1 MTGTDLSGADLS
13 GYRVVAVHAHP
24 DDESITMGGTLYD
37 LAHRGAE
44 VTVVTCT
51 LGEQGEVIGDT
62 YQNLVADKAN
72 LLGGFRIAELN
83 QALRLLGVRG
93 IHLGAPGVFRD
104 SGMLGDSAN
113 KNSRAFIHHGDDA
126 ADLLTELFSNLR
138 PHLLL
143 TYGPDGGY
151 GHPDHIQ
158 AHQISMEAARR
169 TQTPRVLWS
178 VRALADLQA
187 GLDAITVIPD
197 GWKKPTVEDLDSVE
211 SVDLR
216 VNLSPQAWW
225 HKKEAMKAHATQ
237 LWIAD
242 GSQSRTNPHAAYA
255 TTTNPQLAPAV
266 YALSNLLAQPL
277 LTVESFLVGAGAP
290 LPEKATGVLDGL
302 QR

>member
-1 MTGTDLSGADLS
+1 MKAPDLA

-37 LAHRGAE
+37 LSQRGAE

-51 LGEQGEVIGDT
+51 LGEQGEVIGEA
-62 YQNLVADKAN
+62 YQELVADKAD

-83 QALRLLGVRG
+83 QALQLLGVRG
-93 IHLGAPGVFRD
+93 VHLGEPGAFRD
-104 SGMLGDSAN
+104 SGMAGDPAN
-113 KNSRAFIHHGDDA
+113 TNPRAFIHRGEDA
-126 ADLLTELFSNLR
+126 VRALTDLLGELR
-138 PHLLL
+138 PHVLL

-158 AHQISMEAARR
+158 AHRITMKASRQVH
-169 TQTPRVLWS
+169 TPRVLWS
-178 VRALADLQA
+178 VRTRADLTA
-187 GLDAITVIPD
+187 GLESITVVPEGWTIPSVD
-197 GWKKPTVEDLDSVE
+197 ELDSVE
-211 SVDLR
+211 TVDLHVR
-216 VNLSPQAWW
+216 LTPQAWW

-242 GSQSRTNPHAAYA
+242 GSMSHTNPHSAYA
-255 TTTNPQLAPAV
+255 ATDNPQLVPAV

-277 LTVESFLVGAGAP
+277 LTVESFLLGAGVP

-302 QR
+302 ER